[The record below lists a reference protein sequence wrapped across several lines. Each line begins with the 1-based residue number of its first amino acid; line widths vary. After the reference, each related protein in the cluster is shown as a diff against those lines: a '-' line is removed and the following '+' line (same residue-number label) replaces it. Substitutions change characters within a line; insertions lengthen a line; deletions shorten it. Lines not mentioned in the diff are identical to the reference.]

1 MVWILCHRRRNL
13 ETELGRSANRPGK
26 VMEAE
31 DRLANLT
38 QAGIFAG
45 SGNLR
50 LPPRW
55 PMNDHGGRACLN
67 GRNTF

>member
-1 MVWILCHRRRNL
+1 MVWILRHRRRNL

-38 QAGIFAG
+38 QAGIYAG
-45 SGNLR
+45 SGN
-50 LPPRW
+50 W
-55 PMNDHGGRACLN
+55 PFYRDGATADSAAR
-67 GRNTF
+67 